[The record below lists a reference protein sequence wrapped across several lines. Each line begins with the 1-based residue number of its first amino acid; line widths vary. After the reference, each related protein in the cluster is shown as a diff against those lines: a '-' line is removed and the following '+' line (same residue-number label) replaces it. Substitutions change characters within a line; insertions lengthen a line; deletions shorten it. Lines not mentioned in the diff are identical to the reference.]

1 MKNNEFYAVSERAT
15 DLMHIAIINKD
26 YGKAE
31 LAYFKTLEEAEEFL
45 RNLELYK
52 DGKTTFKN
60 SRFVRMVEY
69 YVDEYPSYRRVQH
82 IFFIEKKKM
91 AWLDSFSIA
100 GSMIIGMAAAVIVGL
115 L

>member
-1 MKNNEFYAVSERAT
+1 MMNNEFYAVCERAT

-52 DGKTTFKN
+52 EDRKTTFKN

-69 YVDEYPSYRRVQH
+69 YVEEFPSYKRVQR
-82 IFFIEKKKM
+82 IFFIEKKVFFG
-91 AWLDSFSIA
+91 D
-100 GSMIIGMAAAVIVGL
+100 VRN
-115 L
+115 

>member
-1 MKNNEFYAVSERAT
+1 MMNNEFYAVCERAT

-52 DGKTTFKN
+52 EDRKTTFKN
-60 SRFVRMVEY
+60 SRFARILTY
-69 YVDEYPSYRRVQH
+69 HRDKGKDPCHRRVQH
-82 IFFIEKKKM
+82 IFFIEKKVFFG
-91 AWLDSFSIA
+91 D
-100 GSMIIGMAAAVIVGL
+100 VRN
-115 L
+115 

>member
-1 MKNNEFYAVSERAT
+1 MMNSEFYAVCERAT

-52 DGKTTFKN
+52 EDRKTTFKN
-60 SRFVRMVEY
+60 SRFARMVEY
-69 YVDEYPSYRRVQH
+69 YVEEFPSYKRVQH
-82 IFFIEKKKM
+82 IFFIEKKV
-91 AWLDSFSIA
+91 FF
-100 GSMIIGMAAAVIVGL
+100 GNVRN
-115 L
+115 

>member
-1 MKNNEFYAVSERAT
+1 MNNEFYAVCERAT

-26 YGKAE
+26 YRKAE

-52 DGKTTFKN
+52 EDRKTTFKN

-69 YVDEYPSYRRVQH
+69 YIDEFPSYRRVQH
-82 IFFIEKKKM
+82 ICFIEKKVFFG
-91 AWLDSFSIA
+91 D
-100 GSMIIGMAAAVIVGL
+100 VRN
-115 L
+115 